1 MRDAG
6 DAGEAIGVDI
16 LAPIHEKHSA
26 DAQLPPEFQHASG
39 CFIDSGECLEGRFRD
54 GMMTAPGVEGAQ
66 PALQTVNGRADHYL
80 APATPGAATVEPFFA
95 SDYFDRLYA
104 YAVELIKRGKAYVC
118 DLSPEDT
125 EKYRGSPELPGRD
138 SPFRQRSVEENLDL
152 FARMQAGEF
161 PDGARTLRSKIDM
174 ASPNMWLRDP
184 LLYRIRHVAH
194 HHAGDRWCIYP
205 LYDYA
210 HCLSDYLEGVTHSL
224 CSLEFIPHRA
234 LYDWILGSL
243 DLPRPLPHQHEF
255 AKLLPT
261 YTLLSKRNILR
272 LVQEGIVGGWDDPRL
287 PTIVGLRRRGVPA
300 AALRRFAIETG
311 ITTYNG
317 VTDIALVS
325 FLLYLL
331 LFDLADYAL
340 HRAQHHFD
348 WWWQLHALHH
358 SQQQMTMWS
367 DNRNHLLDDLIRDTL
382 FVGLAL
388 LVGVAPSQFVAIVAI
403 TQLVE
408 SLSHANV
415 RLSFGRLGQRLL
427 VGPQY
432 HRLHHRI
439 GIGHES
445 AGVGTL
451 GGHNFAV
458 LFPLWD
464 LLFGTARFDGRYE
477 PTGIRDQL
485 PEAGARD
492 YGRGFWAQQ
501 GLGLARLLQHLPR
514 PGAGRRVRA

>member
-1 MRDAG
+1 M
-6 DAGEAIGVDI
+6 I
-16 LAPIHEKHSA
+16 A
-26 DAQLPPEFQHASG
+26 DAVDHLSRAFGDVQQALFES
-39 CFIDSGECLEGRFRD
+39 I
-54 GMMTAPGVEGAQ
+54 VQ
-66 PALQTVNGRADHYL
+66 PAM
-80 APATPGAATVEPFFA
+80 F
-95 SDYFDRLYA
+95 
-104 YAVELIKRGKAYVC
+104 
-118 DLSPEDT
+118 
-125 EKYRGSPELPGRD
+125 
-138 SPFRQRSVEENLDL
+138 
-152 FARMQAGEF
+152 QAGLGNLLAE
-161 PDGARTLRSKIDM
+161 GYRATGWLLVGLLQIAVMLTLFRALERWRPVEAVTDRAAVRVDVIYTLIHRLGLFRLALFFSI
-174 ASPNMWLRDP
+174 DP
-184 LLYRIRHVAH
+184 L
-194 HHAGDRWCIYP
+194 W
-205 LYDYA
+205 
-210 HCLSDYLEGVTHSL
+210 
-224 CSLEFIPHRA
+224 
-234 LYDWILGSL
+234 
-243 DLPRPLPHQHEF
+243 DLLIG
-255 AKLLPT
+255 KLRVWGLPT
-261 YTLLSKRNILR
+261 WSI
-272 LVQEGIVGGWDDPRL
+272 D
-287 PTIVGLRRRGVPA
+287 GLWP
-300 AALRRFAIETG
+300 
-311 ITTYNG
+311 G

-388 LVGVAPSQFVAIVAI
+388 LVGVAPSQFVAIVAV

-415 RLSFGRLGQRLL
+415 RLSFGRIGQRLV
-427 VGPQY
+427 VGPQF

-445 AGVGTL
+445 AGAGSL

-501 GLGLARLLQHLPR
+501 ALGLARLLQHLPR